1 MSRDPLRDPCELW
14 DADELDDAPDMW
26 ERVDYD
32 YDAYTDAALN
42 LL

>member
-14 DADELDDAPDMW
+14 DDEIQPDDDFW

-32 YDAYTDAALN
+32 YDAHCDFALD